1 VDWVT
6 TDEEIV
12 RTTVLIFYH
21 VHTIMLPYS
30 PTRGPHSQKA
40 FGDLLPSMLHI
51 LSHCLQNGLYDESTC
66 AFEIFNELIESVS
79 LAGSVVS
86 PLHMLLNV
94 VSFMW
99 CISPFPSWCHTSS
112 C

>member
-1 VDWVT
+1 MDWVT

-12 RTTVLIFYH
+12 RTLNTH
-21 VHTIMLPYS
+21 PQRPHAHTISQRAL
-30 PTRGPHSQKA
+30 QKA

-79 LAGSVVS
+79 
-86 PLHMLLNV
+86 
-94 VSFMW
+94 
-99 CISPFPSWCHTSS
+99 
-112 C
+112 